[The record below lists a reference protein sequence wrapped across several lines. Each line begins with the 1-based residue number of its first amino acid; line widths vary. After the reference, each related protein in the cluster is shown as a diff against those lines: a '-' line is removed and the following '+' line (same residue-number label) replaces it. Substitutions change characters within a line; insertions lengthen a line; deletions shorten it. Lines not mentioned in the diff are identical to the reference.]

1 MARRLRSTASRGPPG
16 AGLNRVDLFSGLG
29 GGILAGQLLGWRTI
43 AACEI
48 DPWCR
53 ELLIR
58 RQNDT
63 TLPPFPIWDD
73 VRTFPGLTFQG
84 RVDVVSGG
92 FPCQDVSLAGPKR
105 ERAQRE
111 LFPQGKHLEAERS
124 GLWFEMRRVVEEI
137 EPRLVFIENVTALR
151 SRGLDRVLRDLASLG
166 FDAAWDCVRASDL
179 GAPHKRDRIWILG
192 AHPDRGRCQGQRLAE
207 HGEKQSQ
214 SGIEFNRLGP
224 RRRRARQDAPNT
236 VRDRPQGGRAPG
248 SDHTLKLRCSGP
260 WSEIEPPLC
269 GVDDGP
275 AGRVDQLRAI
285 GNAQVPIVAAA
296 AFQIL
301 RDRLRA

>member
-1 MARRLRSTASRGPPG
+1 
-16 AGLNRVDLFSGLG
+16 LNHVDLFSGLG
-29 GGILAGQLLGWRTI
+29 GGLLAGQLLGWRTI

-48 DPWCR
+48 DTWCR

-179 GAPHKRDRIWILG
+179 GAPHKRDRIWIL
-192 AHPDRGRCQGQRLAE
+192 ASHPDRGRCEGERLTEHHAEQGPRGNLP
-207 HGEKQSQ
+207 
-214 SGIEFNRLGP
+214 NRLGEG
-224 RRRRARQDAPNT
+224 RRRPGEDAPDAML
-236 VRDRPQGGRAPG
+236 DRPQGRRGEG
-248 SDHTLKLRCSGP
+248 SANPLGLRRGGP
-260 WSEIEPPLC
+260 WAETQPPLLS
-269 GVDDGP
+269 VADGP
-275 AGRVDQLRAI
+275 PGRVDQLRAI
-285 GNAQVPIVAAA
+285 GNGQVPIVAAA
-296 AFQIL
+296 AF
-301 RDRLRA
+301 RMLRARLGA